1 MLKFVALWLLVRVA
15 GRLPRRTLYVAAD
28 ACGVEAWAA
37 SRRLRAVSRDHAR
50 HVLGPSA
57 TKRELSRASRGC
69 VRTAARYYADFAR
82 AAHAPA
88 QETLDAIVAIDG
100 VDHFFEAYDRGCG
113 VIVCSAHLG
122 NPEFL
127 TRAVAALGFPMVVLT
142 EPLSP
147 PRVHDFVHEVR
158 QAEHLRFVPA
168 DMAGI
173 RVALAHVRKGGIL
186 ALLVDRDVLGN
197 GRPVP
202 FFGEPAAQPTGAVEL
217 ALRTGA
223 PLVPAFVQRT
233 AGGRFR
239 MTVEPAIEL
248 SGNPRD
254 DVDIERGMLQL
265 AAALERGIRLAP
277 GQWFPLQPIWRAP
290 AR

>member
-1 MLKFVALWLLVRVA
+1 VLKFAALWLLVRVA
-15 GRLPRRTLYVAAD
+15 GRLPRRVLYVAAD
-28 ACGVEAWAA
+28 AFGTAAWAA
-37 SRRLRAVSRDHAR
+37 FPRLRTVSRDHAQ
-50 HVLGPSA
+50 HVLGPAAS
-57 TKRELSRASRGC
+57 KRDLSRTARSC

-88 QETLDAIVAIDG
+88 QETLDAIEAIEG
-100 VDHFFEAYDRGCG
+100 VNHFFEAYDRGCG

-147 PRVHDFVHEVR
+147 PRVHDFVHQVR
-158 QAEHLRFVPA
+158 QAENLRFVPA
-168 DMAGI
+168 DMAGV
-173 RVALAHVRKGGIL
+173 RAALAHVRQGGIL

-202 FFGEPAAQPTGAVEL
+202 FFGEPAALPTGAVEL

-223 PLVPAFVQRT
+223 PLVPAFVRRT

-239 MTVEPAIEL
+239 MTIEPQIEL
-248 SGNPRD
+248 SGNARD
-254 DVDIERGMLQL
+254 DAEVERGMLRL
-265 AAALERGIRLAP
+265 ATALEHGIRLAP